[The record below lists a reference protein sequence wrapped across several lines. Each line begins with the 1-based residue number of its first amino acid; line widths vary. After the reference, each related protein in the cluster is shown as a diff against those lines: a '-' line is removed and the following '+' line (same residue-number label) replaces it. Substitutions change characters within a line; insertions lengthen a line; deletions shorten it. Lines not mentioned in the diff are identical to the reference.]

1 MSVNN
6 LLNFFEE
13 SVVGGYSTTDDA
25 IEISDASRL
34 DTFPYSAVIWDIAD
48 KSPIE
53 AYKNNRAEIINI
65 TGKSGDV
72 VDVERGQEGTSAI
85 TLEAGRNYAIH
96 VALTANI
103 GGQIN
108 DSVDDAE
115 NHAQA
120 VAQFTDADGTSYDKG
135 AKGWSEDA
143 AASAAQVDTV
153 DFTGAEDDDSIRR
166 VSGTFVPDTLLRDTI
181 NGDPFLAYSY
191 DSLKDGGEVNDIE
204 STRLLIRGME

>member
-13 SVVGGYSTTDDA
+13 SIVGGYSTTDDA

-53 AYKNNRAEIINI
+53 AYKNNRAEIVNI
-65 TGKSGDV
+65 TGKTGDV

-96 VALTANI
+96 VAFTADI
-103 GGQIN
+103 ADQIN
-108 DSVDDAE
+108 QAVTDAE
-115 NHAQA
+115 TAADSAAAEIGSVGGVQIWALSESYTATNIVYDNDSILESADLTWPDGEA
-120 VAQFTDADGTSYDKG
+120 GSISDVTTDDFGITSIRYNRPGGKYITIDITRDADGNVTQTTST
-135 AKGWSEDA
+135 A
-143 AASAAQVDTV
+143 
-153 DFTGAEDDDSIRR
+153 TG
-166 VSGTFVPDTLLRDTI
+166 
-181 NGDPFLAYSY
+181 Y
-191 DSLKDGGEVNDIE
+191 
-204 STRLLIRGME
+204 